1 MAMPNEVYFCQN
13 YNSMIG
19 VILWNNLSQRAV
31 VSGLS
36 INMNNV
42 CDVMFM
48 LTLVA
53 FEIVQILDSKY
64 YIHFYA

>member
-1 MAMPNEVYFCQN
+1 
-13 YNSMIG
+13 MIG